1 MRDVNLINYQKEY
14 YQKNKEWIRRNQTEY
29 FKEYYDRNRLELKE
43 RCRIRNNF
51 KNRTRQLGMEP
62 IAETINIKK
71 LIAKS
76 EKVKVKKVKVKKIK
90 PKPITTIT
98 KGLFTLSFD

>member
-29 FKEYYDRNRLELKE
+29 FKEYYERNRLELKE
-43 RCRIRNNF
+43 RCRIRNNL
-51 KNRTRQLGMEP
+51 NRKRQLGMEP

-76 EKVKVKKVKVKKIK
+76 EKPKVKKVKVKKIK

>member
-14 YQKNKEWIRRNQTEY
+14 YQKNKEWIRRNQ
-29 FKEYYDRNRLELKE
+29 KEYLKDYYERNRVELNE

-51 KNRTRQLGMEP
+51 NRRRKLEMEP

-76 EKVKVKKVKVKKIK
+76 EKPTVKKVKVKKIK